1 MRTQCVTML
10 AAFTLAANAG
20 TVVHYTFDGL
30 GTVGTKIQG
39 LSTVRNA
46 ANPGTFDATVY
57 QMAGKAKNTTSTSA
71 LDWLYV
77 TNGIPEAFRVFDS
90 VARSSASSVDR
101 AVRFASPGGGQA
113 GAMLETVT
121 DSSFFT
127 DLFTVEALVRFP
139 DGMANAAYGVLAT
152 QLRDDST
159 YAWKIHFNWNNQ
171 ITFHFRNSEG
181 SEVNTGSI
189 TLANSGKFNDGKWHH
204 VAMRAVQGESST
216 TVEIFFDYGLRKTYT
231 LASRIQFPESA
242 ENSVLQIGGTTL
254 AGQLFMGEIG
264 EFRYSGSAL
273 SVDKFLRPRSTGNR
287 LDADCVLYYD
297 FENMTD
303 DWSWFAA
310 SSFGAVV
317 NKAMP
322 GIMDGNF
329 NAGEISG
336 KGTLPK
342 IDTAVPSEA
351 TRLSGAD
358 TKLQE
363 NVRSFYNNYQD
374 TSHRS
379 SGRYLTCNVANGFS
393 LSDSDFTIE
402 MFYKT
407 DGNVLY
413 WTPLFRRNTSPSTQL
428 YLGVGDNVVNNDGH
442 SYFRALVSSVSSD
455 GSATNSVNMCD
466 TVQTNDG
473 KWHHLALV
481 RNGRSLAFYRD
492 GNPVGSSTLEYDS
505 LLAESAQWWFAGSG
519 SGGNAFNGW
528 IDSVRVTMRALAPE
542 EFLRAETKPGLT
554 IFIR

>member
-1 MRTQCVTML
+1 
-10 AAFTLAANAG
+10 
-20 TVVHYTFDGL
+20 
-30 GTVGTKIQG
+30 
-39 LSTVRNA
+39 
-46 ANPGTFDATVY
+46 
-57 QMAGKAKNTTSTSA
+57 
-71 LDWLYV
+71 
-77 TNGIPEAFRVFDS
+77 
-90 VARSSASSVDR
+90 
-101 AVRFASPGGGQA
+101 
-113 GAMLETVT
+113 
-121 DSSFFT
+121 
-127 DLFTVEALVRFP
+127 
-139 DGMANAAYGVLAT
+139 
-152 QLRDDST
+152 
-159 YAWKIHFNWNNQ
+159 
-171 ITFHFRNSEG
+171 
-181 SEVNTGSI
+181 
-189 TLANSGKFNDGKWHH
+189 
-204 VAMRAVQGESST
+204 
-216 TVEIFFDYGLRKTYT
+216 
-231 LASRIQFPESA
+231 
-242 ENSVLQIGGTTL
+242 
-254 AGQLFMGEIG
+254 
-264 EFRYSGSAL
+264 
-273 SVDKFLRPRSTGNR
+273 
-287 LDADCVLYYD
+287 
-297 FENMTD
+297 MTD

-363 NVRSFYNNYQD
+363 NVRSFYNNSQD

-505 LLAESAQWWFAGSG
+505 LLAESAQWWFAGAG
-519 SGGNAFNGW
+519 SGGTAFNGW

-542 EFLRAETKPGLT
+542 EFLQKANHPGL
-554 IFIR
+554 IMFIR